1 MNVMEVRTNIRTDKR
16 KDKNYIPVGINAGGI
31 MEFIFVLNVVY
42 VGCKV
47 VAQGGL

>member
-1 MNVMEVRTNIRTDKR
+1 MLIQILNDIL
-16 KDKNYIPVGINAGGI
+16 
-31 MEFIFVLNVVY
+31 EFIFVLNVVY